1 MQIIDTIRLLNIN
14 LRYHHVKGHQDDDG
28 PANEDSPLSRQAQL
42 NVACDHLATAA
53 LQIALPSP
61 LVTFLPASRVAVTI
75 EGQSINRKIPRS
87 VRTLIGRRRQLSSFT
102 RRYGWTSV
110 QFDQIDWPTYRS
122 ATSKLSLKKRFFV
135 IKWLNDIL
143 PFQARM
149 HKFGQSSLAG
159 CPEVCGCDSEDH
171 AHLLH
176 CPVAHRRGLFLQLGP
191 ALEIIYDTHNIDPY
205 LRRVLSML
213 VATVEG
219 EHADYD
225 LPAEYRE
232 LLHFQ
237 TNLHADSIFLGCLS
251 VDWSNFQHAYL
262 KLNRFPHNKGQAS
275 NGIRAIVA
283 YLLDFVHSVW
293 LVRNKALHGDD
304 TTTQLLSYK
313 HLQLLLDIQDL
324 YDQADSMLV
333 ADRDLFVHP
342 YEYWIDQPTAQLAT
356 FLKRMRPTV
365 KVSVNQAADMGAN
378 FRTIDSY
385 FPRQLPPDLIAN
397 ILGRPYI
404 PPEPD

>member
-1 MQIIDTIRLLNIN
+1 
-14 LRYHHVKGHQDDDG
+14 
-28 PANEDSPLSRQAQL
+28 
-42 NVACDHLATAA
+42 
-53 LQIALPSP
+53 
-61 LVTFLPASRVAVTI
+61 
-75 EGQSINRKIPRS
+75 
-87 VRTLIGRRRQLSSFT
+87 
-102 RRYGWTSV
+102 
-110 QFDQIDWPTYRS
+110 
-122 ATSKLSLKKRFFV
+122 
-135 IKWLNDIL
+135 
-143 PFQARM
+143 M

-251 VDWSNFQHAYL
+251 VDWANFQHAYL

-404 PPEPD
+404 PPKPD